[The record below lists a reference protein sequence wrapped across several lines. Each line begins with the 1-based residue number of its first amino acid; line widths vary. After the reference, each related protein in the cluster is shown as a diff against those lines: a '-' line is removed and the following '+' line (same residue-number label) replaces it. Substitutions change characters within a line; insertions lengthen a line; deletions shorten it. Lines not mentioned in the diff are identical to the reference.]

1 MDKTQELAIQESL
14 RALGISTEDLLDSIP
29 TWTKETN
36 LPSRSKVREV
46 WKQGKEVTQEDIE
59 AFEKVFEVFTSADL
73 SNREFPTEEE
83 IDAVAEELLSIR
95 QVKDMLEGRESAIRS
110 YVFDSVNYRLV
121 FEGKD
126 PERDSGVLTSYEH
139 GVNLSKEVSGG
150 KPQIDIE
157 KLVEVLDEDQLKLVT
172 NLVMTETIT
181 YYPDGSVKKEGSSVY
196 ELNEKELEKQ
206 LVAGNVGM
214 EQILKATTPTK
225 TKTAFY
231 VRKVKANK
239 EDA

>member
-14 RALGISTEDLLDSIP
+14 KALGISTEDLLDSIP
-29 TWTKETN
+29 TWTKDTS

-46 WKQGKEVTQEDIE
+46 WKQGKEVTSEDIE
-59 AFEKVFEVFTSADL
+59 AFEKLFEVFTSADL

-83 IDAVAEELLSIR
+83 IDAVADELLSIR

-110 YVFDSVNYRLV
+110 YVFDSVNHRLT

-126 PERDSGVLTSYEH
+126 PERDSGVLTSYEY

-150 KPQIDIE
+150 KPQIDVD
-157 KLVEVLDEDQLKLVT
+157 KLFEVLESDQFTLVT
-172 NLVMTETIT
+172 NQIETT
-181 YYPDGSVKKEGSSVY
+181 VVTRYPNGDRTSDTVISY
-196 ELNEKELEKQ
+196 EVNEKELEKQ
-206 LVAGNVGM
+206 LIAGNVGM

-231 VRKVKANK
+231 VRKIKANK